1 MIAFLKRNLLFQG
14 LISGSRVETVEGFMF
29 GVERIRGIASDAC
42 MIDDD
47 TIFIA
52 GGDATIRIY
61 NWKEDRGCGFSCCSS
76 WSLLFWFL
84 MMLLSLKRH
93 LFCFKQQHS

>member
-1 MIAFLKRNLLFQG
+1 M
-14 LISGSRVETVEGFMF
+14 ISGSHVETVEADFRFMF
-29 GVERIRGIASDAC
+29 PVERIRGIASDAC

-61 NWKEDRGCGFSCCSS
+61 NWKEDGVCGLSCCSP
-76 WSLLFWFL
+76 WSLIFWFL

-93 LFCFKQQHS
+93 LFCFKQKHS

>member
-1 MIAFLKRNLLFQG
+1 MIAFLKGISFFQG
-14 LISGSRVETVEGFMF
+14 MVSGSHVETVEGFMF
-29 GVERIRGIASDAC
+29 PVERIRGIASDAC

-61 NWKEDRGCGFSCCSS
+61 NWKEDGDVCRVQD
-76 WSLLFWFL
+76 
-84 MMLLSLKRH
+84 LK
-93 LFCFKQQHS
+93 S